1 MFAERCPL
9 CHGPS
14 EQGYCR
20 GCRGDFARILDPC
33 PGCGLPRP
41 VARCPREA
49 GWRLARLRAPFAYA
63 GLTKRQLLTL
73 KYRGGRKLAR
83 ALALLLLDELA
94 SGEVDAL
101 VAVPLH
107 RQRLLER
114 GYNQAHELAR
124 SLAAKL
130 GLPLLTRGIL
140 RHRYTRPQ
148 TALDAGQR
156 AGNLAGAFRVI
167 GTLPAQRIA
176 VVDDVVTT
184 GATLNGL
191 AAALSEAGVGHVEAW
206 CVARAL

>member
-33 PGCGLPRP
+33 PGCALPRP
-41 VARCPREA
+41 VTRCPRDADWQLE
-49 GWRLARLRAPFAYA
+49 RLCAPFAYM
-63 GLTKRQLLTL
+63 GLAKGQLIKL
-73 KYRGGRKLAR
+73 KYHGGRKLAR
-83 ALALLLLDELA
+83 ALALLTLDELG

-107 RQRLLER
+107 RQRLRER

-124 SLAAKL
+124 SLAGKL
-130 GLPLLTRGIL
+130 GVPLLTRGIV

-148 TALDAGQR
+148 TALDARHR
-156 AGNLAGAFRVI
+156 AGNLAGAFRV
-167 GTLPAQRIA
+167 TRLPAQRIA
-176 VVDDVVTT
+176 IVDDVVTT

-191 AAALSEAGVGHVEAW
+191 AAALSEAGAAYIEAW